1 MRKTLLSVMML
12 GALTVATTSL
22 TSCKDYDDDINN
34 LQEQIASLKTTL
46 GEIQQKIDKGYLL
59 TSVTD
64 DGNGGVNLTLSDG
77 SKYNIKK
84 GDKGDKGE
92 TGAPGK
98 DGKNAT
104 IWTIS
109 EDGYWCYQEDG
120 KDVVKTTYKAVGTDG
135 KNGTNGTNGTSGKDG
150 KYYVPN
156 AETGTFW
163 VYNDGDKAPYNS
175 QISYVSANVVTAA
188 WEKDVLTLSNV
199 SGATDG
205 IVKINLTTVLKSLV
219 FDPDFYY
226 QGIEALDMSTF
237 KYNPYTVK
245 KVDANGDYSADAPTA
260 ATNTFTYSP
269 DMAATYFLNP
279 ANAKMVSNAAQ
290 YSFLAYNKNFTR
302 AGEEM
307 NFNVESADLSKD
319 GQVTVHAKYNGP
331 DMKNISNDNQVT
343 VIALQYK
350 DPENN
355 EKVITSD
362 FAAVKQSTYTDLAL
376 NLATATTNS
385 HVEGNAHLYG
395 TAAKAIGHDAQAK
408 VAWNDSIDLR
418 TLVNTDRKYE
428 GSCKGWD
435 KNATEDIVNKAGFKY
450 SFELVGYTDGVNKTS
465 QSAHAAIAKNG
476 YTLRPQMTKDGK
488 QQAYGAEQN
497 KATIDREPLV
507 RVILTDTVNHKIA
520 AVGYVKIKI
529 ASTEDAEKQETYE
542 LNTQTDPY
550 TIACGDDNVLDKK
563 FTWDEIEEGIIAKL
577 NMSKADFEDKYK
589 LDDNTSDA
597 NQFSENTLNAT
608 PANKIGTVSET
619 TTDVNGKQTQVLEW
633 VVKNQQAYN
642 AFADGTTKTLTTYVR
657 FALKPGKTAPNKYV
671 YVKLTW
677 TPSAVNV
684 KPETSLA
691 DGNKI
696 KSYWYAANVSTEGY
710 SDIHGNVEVVGTTDN
725 DKNGCNT
732 AAADDEYK
740 FCILNTFE
748 GGKVNLTM
756 AAPYSNLVVT
766 PKFWFVDYN
775 GLVASEDGS
784 SLYADASK
792 TALVASMDQTK
803 GIIRFYKGATAK
815 ALLNAYGP
823 TNLEKTLTAKIAVK
837 GTICGNINVPVSN
850 NTFFVKFLRPI
861 SVTDASVN
869 FGENET
875 LGSEKAIAMTFKDWR
890 GHDFTDTKVTKGQN
904 YFTYYGVNAI
914 ALDLEKATTDING
927 NNTQLLSEVA
937 PKVKLSYTPATTVG
951 SGDAPY
957 GKLKYQ
963 NNGSTLRQFHVYIPA
978 TVTYDWGTV
987 HFTVTATIGTTV
999 TGAKKH

>member
-84 GDKGDKGE
+84 GDKGE
-92 TGAPGK
+92 TGASGK

-135 KNGTNGTNGTSGKDG
+135 KNGTNGTNGTNGKDG

-163 VYNDGDKAPYNS
+163 VYNDGDKAPYDS
-175 QISYVSANVVTAA
+175 KISYVSANVVTAA

-219 FDPDFYY
+219 FNPDFYY

-245 KVDANGDYSADAPTA
+245 KVDANGDYSKDAPTA
-260 ATNTFTYSP
+260 ATSTFTYSP

-279 ANAKMVSNAAQ
+279 ANAKMVSDAAQ
-290 YSFLAYNKNFTR
+290 YSFLAYNKKYTR
-302 AGEEM
+302 ADEPM

-331 DMKNISNDNQVT
+331 DMKNISTDDQVT

-362 FAAVKQSTYTDLAL
+362 FAAVTQSTYTDLAL
-376 NLATATTNS
+376 NLATATTNN
-385 HVEGNAHLYG
+385 HVEGDAHLYS
-395 TAAKAIGHDAQAK
+395 TAAKAIKADAQAK
-408 VAWNDSIDLR
+408 VAWNGSIDLR

-450 SFELVGYTDGVNKTS
+450 SFELVGYTDGENKTS
-465 QSAHAAIAKNG
+465 QSAHAAIAKDG

-507 RVILTDTVNHKIA
+507 RVILTDTVNNKIA

-529 ASTEDAEKQETYE
+529 APTEDAEKQETYE

-550 TIACGDDNVLDKK
+550 TIACGDDNVLNKK

-577 NMSKADFEDKYK
+577 NMSKTDFEDKYA
-589 LDDNTSDA
+589 LDGEKTDA

-608 PANKIGTVSET
+608 PSERIGTVSET

-633 VVKNQQAYN
+633 VVYNQQAYN
-642 AFADGTTKTLTTYVR
+642 AFANGKTTLTTYVR

-684 KPETSLA
+684 SPTTSLA
-691 DGNKI
+691 NVNKI
-696 KSYWYAANVSTEGY
+696 KSYWYAANAATEGY

-725 DKNGCNT
+725 GKNGCTT
-732 AAADDEYK
+732 AAADDEYI
-740 FCILNTFE
+740 FSILNTFE
-748 GGKVNLTM
+748 GHKLNLTM
-756 AAPYSNLVVT
+756 AAPYNNLVVT
-766 PKFWFVDYN
+766 PKFCFENYN
-775 GLVASEDGS
+775 GLVASENGAE
-784 SLYADASK
+784 LYKDASMK
-792 TALVASMDQTK
+792 DLVASMDQK
-803 GIIRFYKGATAK
+803 NGIVKFADTEAAK
-815 ALLNAYGP
+815 DLLNAYGP

-837 GTICGNINVPVSN
+837 CTICGTIDVPVSN

-890 GHDFTDTKVTKGQN
+890 GHDFTDTKVTKGQD
-904 YFTYYGVNAI
+904 YFKYYGVKAI
-914 ALDLEKATTDING
+914 KLELDKAKTDING
-927 NNTQLLSEVA
+927 NETQLLSVVA
-937 PKVKLSYTPATTVG
+937 PNVKLSYTAATTVG

-987 HFTVTATIGTTV
+987 HFTVKATIGTTV